1 MDYRV
6 EVKVKN
12 NNILKRIEAAGY
24 KTVGEF
30 CRLNDRPSW
39 QSRIGDY
46 VNLKQTP
53 LNAAGDFFPH
63 IYEMANMLN
72 CSPEDLFTETQ
83 LQTALETNKRSIEVN
98 EAEMK
103 FMLTNAKQPLLLED
117 QVHFDR
123 LPDKVAAIL
132 DMLTPREAKV
142 VRLRFGLDG
151 TEPLTYDQLASNFDV
166 TRERVR
172 QIEQKAL
179 RKMRHPRRSEEL
191 REWTRE
197 HEESL

>member
-132 DMLTPREAKV
+132 DTLTPREAKV

>member
-123 LPDKVAAIL
+123 LPDKVVAIL

>member
-132 DMLTPREAKV
+132 DTLTPREAKV
-142 VRLRFGLDG
+142 VRLRVGLDG

>member
-98 EAEMK
+98 EAVMK

-132 DMLTPREAKV
+132 DTLTPREAKV